1 MFNVLFMF
9 AESTESLINRFK
21 RDDAFH
27 DTYTFHKFMEDLN
40 EQGHAEG
47 VGNSDATAG
56 EVWYIPH
63 FAVKHPKKEK
73 LRVVFDCSAK
83 YGGSSINDK
92 LLQGPNLLNSLLG
105 ILWRFRKEPIAV
117 ACDIEKMYYNFFDDE
132 KDRDFLRFLW
142 PGKDGSVKE
151 YRMTVHLSV
160 AVFSP
165 SVASYGLRKL
175 VLDQKEKLKIL

>member
-73 LRVVFDCSAK
+73 LRVDFDCSAK

-92 LLQGPNLLNSLLG
+92 LLQGTDLLISLLG
-105 ILWRFRKEPIAV
+105 ILLWFRKEPIAV

-151 YRMTVHLSV
+151 YRMKVHLFGAVSSPWV
-160 AVFSP
+160 ALPCF
-165 SVASYGLRKL
+165 ARTG
-175 VLDQKEKLKIL
+175 